1 MDGVRDGAGCHTGVW
16 DLPLPGPRLPS
27 PLAGWPSGKASLPR
41 GSLGPHGDTQV
52 LSANSESVDQPL
64 GTPWVPS
71 TLGSRAS
78 THQPQSCATRCGVSW
93 TRTSGR
99 VPLTGVHPFL
109 PSRKPEPPGAART
122 AVLIKVH
129 RPPRGLQAADIDENC
144 CTRLCHQ
151 QGNHPETCFPPDPW
165 VGSEAKTSP
174 PPHSFW
180 GKSKAPVSQE
190 SPPPQATPLQKQ
202 PGLSSESGG
211 AEPGW
216 CPASGSPP
224 HPPPKGL
231 SLLTHNSA
239 RACPLPPRGAPR
251 PSLNRGRASP
261 PPPRNSGARRA
272 RHRLPETGWE
282 AGPTF
287 TPDRQ
292 HHTARVQEDQEV
304 GG

>member
-1 MDGVRDGAGCHTGVW
+1 MSTHS
-16 DLPLPGPRLPS
+16 S
-27 PLAGWPSGKASLPR
+27 PA
-41 GSLGPHGDTQV
+41 
-52 LSANSESVDQPL
+52 
-64 GTPWVPS
+64 
-71 TLGSRAS
+71 GSRSPPAQPGQQFSSKS
-78 THQPQSCATRCGVSW
+78 TAR
-93 TRTSGR
+93 
-99 VPLTGVHPFL
+99 L
-109 PSRKPEPPGAART
+109 GACRLQTLMRT
-122 AVLIKVH
+122 AVPGCAISREITQ
-129 RPPRGLQAADIDENC
+129 RPVSLQIPGWALKLRPA
-144 CTRLCHQ
+144 
-151 QGNHPETCFPPDPW
+151 
-165 VGSEAKTSP
+165 P

-190 SPPPQATPLQKQ
+190 SPLPQATPLQNQ

-261 PPPRNSGARRA
+261 PPLRNSGARRA